1 MKDNIILIGM
11 PASGKSTAGIIL
23 AKVLKMDFVDADLVI
38 QKEEGRLLKDIIE
51 SEGID
56 AFLDIENRIN
66 KSINVSNTV
75 IATGG
80 SACYGQEAMEHFR
93 ETGIVVYLECSFDE
107 LNSRLSDLKDRGVVF
122 REGQDLLSL
131 YKERVPLYEKYAH
144 CKITEKGWDVETIV
158 RDIKKELTVQG
169 FIKH

>member
-1 MKDNIILIGM
+1 MNKNIILIGM

-23 AKVLKMDFVDADLVI
+23 AKVLKMDFIDADLVI

-56 AFLDIENRIN
+56 GFIDIENRIN
-66 KSINVSNTV
+66 KGIEAENTV

-80 SACYGQEAMEHFR
+80 SACYGKEAMEHYQ
-93 ETGIVVYLECSFDE
+93 ETGIVVYLECTLNE
-107 LNSRLSDLKDRGVVF
+107 LQSRLSDLKDRGVVL
-122 REGQDLLSL
+122 REGQSLKDL
-131 YKERVPLYEKYAH
+131 YDERTPLYEKYAH
-144 CKITEKGWDVETIV
+144 CKITENGWNVSDIV
-158 RDIKKELTVQG
+158 RDIKNILISQG